1 MVLALGYGAVAP
13 TLWSKR
19 SVCFAKNRH
28 SPYFLSTHKD
38 IFISMNVETLSQ
50 CLKAVADPSR
60 LRLLSLCSQGELTVS
75 DLVRITGHS
84 QPRTSRHLKILQ
96 DAGLLES
103 FREQHFIFY
112 RGNRQEPQK
121 TILTTLLNS
130 LDEQDSVLAEDSRRL
145 AGIRRARAQLAESY
159 IEDEVPEWL
168 ELHQYHGDEATF
180 NDHLNTLL
188 TGHEVGHLLDIA
200 TGTGR
205 MLRLVGPLAD
215 SGFGVDLSKK
225 MVVVA
230 RDTIE
235 KAGLPHLSVRQEDM
249 YQMRFAANSFDTV
262 TVDQVLYFADNPK
275 VLFQEATRVLKKGGR
290 LLVVAFTPHEVKST
304 TTLPVSVD
312 MKSIMGWLVGE
323 NLSVEQIDKIPGETL
338 DISLILASKTG

>member
-1 MVLALGYGAVAP
+1 
-13 TLWSKR
+13 
-19 SVCFAKNRH
+19 
-28 SPYFLSTHKD
+28 
-38 IFISMNVETLSQ
+38 
-50 CLKAVADPSR
+50 
-60 LRLLSLCSQGELTVS
+60 
-75 DLVRITGHS
+75 
-84 QPRTSRHLKILQ
+84 LQ

-235 KAGLPHLSVRQEDM
+235 KAGLTHLSVRQEDM

-312 MKSIMGWLVGE
+312 MMSIMGWLVGE

>member
-1 MVLALGYGAVAP
+1 
-13 TLWSKR
+13 
-19 SVCFAKNRH
+19 
-28 SPYFLSTHKD
+28 
-38 IFISMNVETLSQ
+38 MNVETLSQ

-103 FREQHFIFY
+103 YREQHFIFY

-130 LDEQDSVLAEDSRRL
+130 LDEQDTVLAEDSRRL
-145 AGIRRARAQLAESY
+145 AGIRKARAQLAESY

-180 NDHLNTLL
+180 SDHLNTLL

-205 MLRLVGPLAD
+205 MLRLVGPLAE

-235 KAGLPHLSVRQEDM
+235 KAGLTHLSVRQEDM

-290 LLVVAFTPHEVKST
+290 LLVV
-304 TTLPVSVD
+304 
-312 MKSIMGWLVGE
+312 G
-323 NLSVEQIDKIPGETL
+323 
-338 DISLILASKTG
+338 